1 MKTPKPADK
10 NDKNQIQVIARA
22 AAVLRALEE
31 EPAGLSLGEIAKR
44 VDLARSTVQRIVNA
58 LQHEALV
65 MAAAPNSR
73 VRLGPA
79 ILRMAGSVQ
88 SDFVA
93 MAHPHLAELAK
104 ELGETVDFAVV
115 RKDHLVFIDQIT
127 GSHRL
132 RTVSSVGDS
141 FPLYCTA
148 NGKAYLAQLA
158 DGEVENLIGRT
169 YEKRTPNSLTT
180 FKALTGDLA
189 TVRKAGYA
197 VDREEHTLGIGAV
210 GVALRDP
217 FGNAVAISVPVP
229 SQRFQGQEKRIADR
243 LLKAKARLEAM
254 IS

>member
-1 MKTPKPADK
+1 MDKEKPADK
-10 NDKNQIQVIARA
+10 SEKSQIQVIARA

-31 EPAGLSLGEIAKR
+31 EPDGLSLGEIAKR
-44 VDLARSTVQRIVNA
+44 VDLARSTVQRIVGA
-58 LQHEALV
+58 LQQEAFV

-93 MAHPHLAELAK
+93 MAHPHLADLGK

-158 DGEVENLIGRT
+158 DAEIEQLVGRQ
-169 YEKRTPNSLTT
+169 YEKRTPNTHTT
-180 FKALTGDLA
+180 LKALLGDLA

-197 VDREEHTLGIGAV
+197 IDREEHTLGIGAV

-229 SQRFQGQEKRIADR
+229 SQRFYGQEKRMAER
-243 LLKAKARLEAM
+243 LLKAKAKLEAM
-254 IS
+254 IG